1 MDCCWSFLIRKFQ
14 KMESQRI
21 KIGYKPYSKSHWS
34 MAQSIQISTQYRKD
48 QYWGN
53 HHTEPEEEKLILKS
67 NHLRLNPNKPTI
79 NGGFIKRIK
88 QKLEWKK
95 FHQEIFIEKRNCLKR
110 WKEEI
115 NSLSRGPPWPST
127 LSHIFPF
134 SHFLKI
140 LFQNK
145 LNSFIT

>member
-21 KIGYKPYSKSHWS
+21 KIGYKPFSKSHWS

-88 QKLEWKK
+88 QKLEWKIVSSRNFYWK
-95 FHQEIFIEKRNCLKR
+95 KKLFEAMKRRDQLSFERTTLTFHTIPHLSIF
-110 WKEEI
+110 
-115 NSLSRGPPWPST
+115 S
-127 LSHIFPF
+127 
-134 SHFLKI
+134 FLKD
-140 LFQNK
+140 
-145 LNSFIT
+145 SFPK